1 MLCML
6 SGCEENTEPAVYP
19 PTLVTGTASE
29 VTRFEA
35 TLSGTA
41 VKHPSG
47 TADCEIGF
55 MVSESQ
61 SMSDAVLLPGTTAT
75 AGNNQY
81 TGKAKGLEPGKS
93 YYFCLYALS
102 GNAVVKGEAQTF
114 QTEESIPPVL
124 TEPVIKSFNESSA
137 VLSSRIA
144 DEGGYEITAK
154 GFVYKV
160 FVEGSSDPTTEDIIV
175 PVPLLSEEF
184 TAEALEL
191 QPSTNYIVRAYATNK
206 TGTGYSEAIPLNTDK
221 LKIPVVSIE
230 PATDL
235 TAYTAIVNGSITNDQ
250 KYPVTEQGFCW
261 SAESRQPTIDGKH
274 ITAVATD
281 GKFSAIAGAD
291 EPLLPHTRYYLRA
304 YAINEK
310 GTGYS
315 NAIEFT
321 TEELQMASLTR
332 MSISDITLTSVTLT
346 ARVEQ
351 NEGTEI
357 YESGFCWSDTE
368 RVPDFTNASTTPA
381 TIDNGQLSATVT
393 GLNEGKTY
401 FATAYAATRDGFFYS
416 EPIEFKTEAT
426 AKPAISTPL
435 ATDVEE
441 TTATIQATI
450 TNTGGSN
457 VTDKGVCWSR
467 TNKEPSID
475 DPANSQ
481 FLPATNEGNDI
492 TVKLGEN
499 AATQLQKGTKYFVR
513 AYATNKNGINYSATA
528 EFNTAE
534 TYQPTL
540 SNFTISETTETS
552 GRISAKV
559 TDGGAPLEASGVC
572 YSLSN
577 ATPAIDDASGTVVL
591 PMSAPST
598 SIDLLLD
605 GLEKGRMY
613 YVRAYATNRNGT
625 GYSVT
630 GELRTM
636 QNVAPTLTSI
646 TVMNINDDN
655 ALAKAFVS
663 STGGNDMTIT
673 AKGFVWAIG
682 QGGEPTLENCGP
694 NKVVSQSATNNFEAT
709 LTGLLY
715 PYRDY
720 TVRAYATNTEGLTG
734 YSEAIGF
741 RTGSSEQAS
750 ISNNSEQ
757 TYVSDVT
764 GNSAR
769 VRAVMVSDGGAPVT
783 EVGVCWS
790 STTTPTAESANH
802 IKTTLGSDNSFT
814 VKITGLT
821 HETNYNVRAYAINK
835 NGTAYSDNLYFTTD
849 KLPPS
854 EDDNPIPDT
863 TTGKKP
869 SVNSP
874 SSSGIF
880 KDRLEIRASI
890 YDNGG
895 LPITAKGFV
904 WSETNS
910 SPSIGGNACTHIP
923 ITTEGMEMAT
933 VLRNLKPGTTY
944 YVSAYATNEKGT
956 TYAYNSFYTEAEKE
970 EPNEGDNPT
979 PDTSDQKTN

>member
-235 TAYTAIVNGSITNDQ
+235 TAYTAIVNGSIMNDQ

-274 ITAVATD
+274 IAAVATD
-281 GKFSAIAGAD
+281 GKFTAIAGAD

-315 NAIEFT
+315 SAIEFT

-357 YESGFCWSDTE
+357 YESGFCWSETE

-381 TIDNGQLSATVT
+381 TADNGQLSATVT

-426 AKPAISTPL
+426 STPAL
-435 ATDVEE
+435 STPTIADIEE
-441 TTATIQATI
+441 TAATVQATI
-450 TNTGGSN
+450 TSEGGDA
-457 VTDKGVCWSR
+457 VTTRGICWSATNQAPAIDDAGSTSGTDAESSDKGILYKMNNL
-467 TNKEPSID
+467 T
-475 DPANSQ
+475 
-481 FLPATNEGNDI
+481 
-492 TVKLGEN
+492 
-499 AATQLQKGTKYFVR
+499 KGTKYYVRAYAQNKNGIAYSGTAEFTTAETFAPTMGKIEVTDVNENGGKVIAIVTSDGGAVLQETGVCYSTDKQNPTVEDMKVTATTPANNINVTLSGLTKGRTYYLRAYAINRNGTSYSQPIVLTTTKNKVPTVSSLTITDINDDNARARAFISDNGGAEVTARGFVWSIGKGSEPTLQSNNGSSPSATSGNDLEAALTSLSYSTDYVVR
-513 AYATNKNGINYSATA
+513 AYATNA
-528 EFNTAE
+528 E
-534 TYQPTL
+534 
-540 SNFTISETTETS
+540 
-552 GRISAKV
+552 
-559 TDGGAPLEASGVC
+559 
-572 YSLSN
+572 
-577 ATPAIDDASGTVVL
+577 
-591 PMSAPST
+591 
-598 SIDLLLD
+598 
-605 GLEKGRMY
+605 
-613 YVRAYATNRNGT
+613 GT
-625 GYSVT
+625 GYSSPIGFVT
-630 GELRTM
+630 G
-636 QNVAPTLTSI
+636 
-646 TVMNINDDN
+646 
-655 ALAKAFVS
+655 S
-663 STGGNDMTIT
+663 SSVPEM
-673 AKGFVWAIG
+673 
-682 QGGEPTLENCGP
+682 
-694 NKVVSQSATNNFEAT
+694 S
-709 LTGLLY
+709 
-715 PYRDY
+715 
-720 TVRAYATNTEGLTG
+720 TNTEHNRVVSYTA
-734 YSEAIGF
+734 YTAVIN
-741 RTGSSEQAS
+741 AS
-750 ISNNSEQ
+750 INNDGGAAISEVGVYYG
-757 TYVSDVT
+757 TYGENDKKISQPYT
-764 GNSAR
+764 GNSFTINL
-769 VRAVMVSDGGAPVT
+769 T
-783 EVGVCWS
+783 ELKHQTQYHVQ
-790 STTTPTAESANH
+790 P
-802 IKTTLGSDNSFT
+802 
-814 VKITGLT
+814 
-821 HETNYNVRAYAINK
+821 YAKNK
-835 NGTAYSDNLYFTTD
+835 NGEALGVYLSFTTE

-854 EDDNPIPDT
+854 VDDNPLPDDIV
-863 TTGKKP
+863 TGKKP
-869 SVNSP
+869 SVSSP
-874 SSSGIF
+874 SATGTF
-880 KDRLEIRASI
+880 PTRLELTASVT
-890 YDNGG
+890 DNGG
-895 LPITAKGFV
+895 HAITAKGFV
-904 WSETNS
+904 WSLES
-910 SPSIGGNACTHIP
+910 DPVIGKEGCTQIDL
-923 ITTEGMEMAT
+923 TQTEGNTMRT
-933 VLRNLKPGTTY
+933 VIQNLTPDTHY
-944 YVSAYATNEKGT
+944 YVASYATNEKGT
-956 TYAYNSFYTEAEKE
+956 TYSYSSFRTEADKP
-970 EPNEGDNPT
+970 EPDEGDNPT
-979 PDTSDQKTN
+979 PDLPKNKTQISK

>member
-114 QTEESIPPVL
+114 QTKESIPPVL

-191 QPSTNYIVRAYATNK
+191 QPSTHYIVRAYATNK

-315 NAIEFT
+315 SAIEFT

-357 YESGFCWSDTE
+357 YESGFCWSETE

-381 TIDNGQLSATVT
+381 TADNGQLSATVT

-426 AKPAISTPL
+426 STPAL
-435 ATDVEE
+435 STPTIADIEE
-441 TTATIQATI
+441 TAATVQATI
-450 TNTGGSN
+450 TSEGGDA
-457 VTDKGVCWSR
+457 VTTRGICWSATNQAPAIDDAGSTSGTDAESSDKGILYKMNNL
-467 TNKEPSID
+467 T
-475 DPANSQ
+475 
-481 FLPATNEGNDI
+481 
-492 TVKLGEN
+492 
-499 AATQLQKGTKYFVR
+499 KGTKYYVRAYAQNKNGIAYSGTAEFTTAETFAPTMGKIEVTDVNENGGKVIAIVTSDGGAVLQETGVCYSTDKQNPTVEDMKVTATTPANNINVTLSGLTKGRTYYLRAYAINRNGTSYSQPIVLTTTKNKVPTVSSLTITDINDDNARARAFISDNGGAEVTARGFVWSIGKGSEPTLQSNNGSSPSATSGNDLEAALTSLSYSTDYVVR
-513 AYATNKNGINYSATA
+513 AYATNA
-528 EFNTAE
+528 E
-534 TYQPTL
+534 
-540 SNFTISETTETS
+540 
-552 GRISAKV
+552 
-559 TDGGAPLEASGVC
+559 
-572 YSLSN
+572 
-577 ATPAIDDASGTVVL
+577 
-591 PMSAPST
+591 
-598 SIDLLLD
+598 
-605 GLEKGRMY
+605 
-613 YVRAYATNRNGT
+613 GT
-625 GYSVT
+625 GYSSPIGFVT
-630 GELRTM
+630 G
-636 QNVAPTLTSI
+636 
-646 TVMNINDDN
+646 
-655 ALAKAFVS
+655 S
-663 STGGNDMTIT
+663 SSVPEM
-673 AKGFVWAIG
+673 
-682 QGGEPTLENCGP
+682 
-694 NKVVSQSATNNFEAT
+694 S
-709 LTGLLY
+709 
-715 PYRDY
+715 
-720 TVRAYATNTEGLTG
+720 TNTEHNRVVSYTA
-734 YSEAIGF
+734 YTAVIN
-741 RTGSSEQAS
+741 AS
-750 ISNNSEQ
+750 INNDGGAAISEVGVYYG
-757 TYVSDVT
+757 TYGENDKKISQPYT
-764 GNSAR
+764 GNSFTINL
-769 VRAVMVSDGGAPVT
+769 T
-783 EVGVCWS
+783 ELKHQTQYHVQ
-790 STTTPTAESANH
+790 P
-802 IKTTLGSDNSFT
+802 
-814 VKITGLT
+814 
-821 HETNYNVRAYAINK
+821 YAKNK
-835 NGTAYSDNLYFTTD
+835 NGEALGVYLSFTTE

-854 EDDNPIPDT
+854 EDDNPLPDDIV
-863 TTGKKP
+863 TGKKP

-874 SSSGIF
+874 SATGTF
-880 KDRLEIRASI
+880 PTRLELIANI
-890 YDNGG
+890 TDNGG
-895 LPITAKGFV
+895 HAITAKGFV
-904 WSETNS
+904 WSLES
-910 SPSIGGNACTHIP
+910 DPVIGKEGCTQIDLAQ
-923 ITTEGMEMAT
+923 TEGNTMRT
-933 VLRNLKPGTTY
+933 VIQNLTPDTHY
-944 YVSAYATNEKGT
+944 YVASYATNEKGT
-956 TYAYNSFYTEAEKE
+956 TYSYSSFRTEADKP
-970 EPNEGDNPT
+970 EPDEGDNPT
-979 PDTSDQKTN
+979 PDLPKNKTQISK